1 MPVSGNMY
9 LAGPHDAAVLDRD
22 RILLPRILL
31 EYDLGSIVAI
41 LISHGQTICRY
52 THA

>member
-1 MPVSGNMY
+1 MPVCGSRY
-9 LAGPHDAAVLDRD
+9 LAGPHDAVVQDRD

-31 EYDLGSIVAI
+31 EYDLESIVAI
-41 LISHGQTICRY
+41 LISHGQTIYRY